1 MGGEEISTQPSLGTV
16 KFERR
21 NSASESNIHVRSCAC
36 VESESGKFECAKG
49 VIGERPG
56 MEIQNGGCQFLFAN
70 LG

>member
-1 MGGEEISTQPSLGTV
+1 MGGEEISTQPGLETV
-16 KFERR
+16 KFERG
-21 NSASESNIHVRSCAC
+21 NSASESNTNVRSCAC
-36 VESESGKFECAKG
+36 AESESGKFVWAKR